1 MSDMHDATTVLEP
14 TPRPITAAEF
24 ERMAEVGIFD
34 PEERVE
40 LLDGQLIAMPPQGE
54 PHAWSVERLLELL
67 VLAFAGRARVRSQLP
82 LRLDRLSMPEPD
94 FLISPIGHRGHP
106 HANEVLLAIEVAESS
121 LRYDRGQK
129 LRAYARNGVP
139 EYWIVDLVARRVQ
152 VSTEPRG
159 DVYASTRLAGAGE
172 KIVPRAFPGV
182 TVAVD
187 DFLPRDEPVPGA
199 G

>member
-1 MSDMHDATTVLEP
+1 MHDATTVLEP

-94 FLISPIGHRGHP
+94 GLDPDFLQQFRHICR
-106 HANEVLLAIEVAESS
+106 VALFRPRSDH
-121 LRYDRGQK
+121 L
-129 LRAYARNGVP
+129 
-139 EYWIVDLVARRVQ
+139 VDLVARRVQ